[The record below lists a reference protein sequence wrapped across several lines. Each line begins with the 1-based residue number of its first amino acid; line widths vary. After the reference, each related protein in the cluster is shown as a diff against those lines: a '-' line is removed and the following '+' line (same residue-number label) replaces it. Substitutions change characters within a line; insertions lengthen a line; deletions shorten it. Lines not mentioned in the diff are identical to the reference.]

1 MAASASTERN
11 HKIGKQLGKY
21 CVAGGP
27 GNLSCKNNS
36 CVEGISMHGF
46 PKSEGNLRKT
56 WIKFV
61 QKHRPNWQPSPYSAL
76 CSANFKPRFYLQRP
90 DIDIR
95 QLETNQSFRTKR
107 MLDRKVAYPTIDTVE
122 PERPA
127 TTISP
132 RERRQVRC
140 IYIVCVIVIYIS
152 LVNAVLQ
159 LLLYNKYLVEYA
171 QVILTIYYFNLN
183 LDFVACKSKRNH

>member
-11 HKIGKQLGKY
+11 RKIGKQLGKY

-76 CSANFKPRFYLQRP
+76 CSAHFEPRFYLQRP
-90 DIDIR
+90 DIDVR
-95 QLETNQSFRTKR
+95 QLDTNQSFRTKR

-122 PERPA
+122 PERPLQLFHLVSA
-127 TTISP
+127 GRYVVFILFVSLSFILAWLMLFYNYY
-132 RERRQVRC
+132 C
-140 IYIVCVIVIYIS
+140 IINIS
-152 LVNAVLQ
+152 LSMP
-159 LLLYNKYLVEYA
+159 K
-171 QVILTIYYFNLN
+171 
-183 LDFVACKSKRNH
+183 

>member
-11 HKIGKQLGKY
+11 RKIGKQLGKY

-46 PKSEGNLRKT
+46 PKMACEKT

-61 QKHRPNWQPSPYSAL
+61 QKHRPNWQTSPYSAL
-76 CSANFKPRFYLQRP
+76 CSAHFEPRFYLQRP
-90 DIDIR
+90 DIDVR
-95 QLETNQSFRTKR
+95 QLDTNQSFQTKR

-127 TTISP
+127 TTTSP

-140 IYIVCVIVIYIS
+140 IYIVCVSVIYIS

-183 LDFVACKSKRNH
+183 LDFAACKSKRNH